1 MSEPDSFSS
10 VESFTFA
17 VPTAILVFFLVVML
31 FQWEFIWPFFRMF
44 LYLGVPILV
53 YLLTSIVTLLAQYS
67 GCGNIKAENV
77 FLYSLP
83 SAAFSWIAL
92 LLSSFSWCRI
102 PIASIAGPQ
111 FLRNSPAAQPNK
123 GCCGPQLTLEETER
137 LAPIVKGFSYGFY
150 LFFSTLFGMLVSV
163 GFSTI
168 C

>member
-10 VESFTFA
+10 VESFAFA
-17 VPTAILVFFLVVML
+17 VPTAILVFFLVIML
-31 FQWEFIWPFFRMF
+31 FQWEFIWPFFRMI

-67 GCGNIKAENV
+67 GCGSIKAENV
-77 FLYSLP
+77 FFYSLP
-83 SAAFSWIAL
+83 SAAFSWVAL
-92 LLSSFSWCRI
+92 LLSSLSWCRI
-102 PIASIAGPQ
+102 PVASIVGPQ
-111 FLRNSPAAQPNK
+111 FLRNTATQQNK
-123 GCCGPQLTLEETER
+123 GCCTPQVTLEETER

>member
-1 MSEPDSFSS
+1 MSEPDSSS
-10 VESFTFA
+10 VESFAFA
-17 VPTAILVFFLVVML
+17 IPTAILVFFLVVML
-31 FQWEFIWPFFRMF
+31 FQWEFIWSYFRTI

-67 GCGNIKAENV
+67 GCGNIRADNV

-92 LLSSFSWCRI
+92 LLSSISWCRI
-102 PIASIAGPQ
+102 PVASIVGPQ
-111 FLRNSPAAQPNK
+111 FLRNRPVTEPNK
-123 GCCGPQLTLEETER
+123 GCCGPQLTLEEIER
-137 LAPIVKGFSYGFY
+137 LSPMVKGFSYGFY
-150 LFFSTLFGMLVSV
+150 LFFSTLFGMLVSI